1 MTSDAKHCVSMDI
14 GTLGFV
20 ANQAK
25 NVSSRLSTIG
35 TTLGA
40 LLSHGWKGFK
50 RGYQSMADA
59 ITGAHLTGAQQ
70 ESNAFEAQQAQYA
83 MDFEERMSNTAFQRQ
98 VADMKA
104 AGVNPALAFGG
115 TSNGAS
121 SPSGQM
127 AGSESPGSPDV
138 VGLMTALGNLSLIN
152 AQRDNLRS
160 QIREREQGIKESE
173 ARIKEIV
180 AHTNTLVKELDV
192 MDANL
197 KKTGL
202 ESDAFEIAN
211 SYLARER
218 EVALQIQNLSAD
230 KISAE
235 IDEINVRISKLS
247 ADEQRTLQEIAES
260 AERVNLLLKQQA
272 LSDAQKA
279 EVYSTIKNI
288 DENTNN
294 LMKTGK
300 VLDKDIRWYTHDK
313 IAGDVLGV
321 GKVAGSFF
329 GLGKLGKAAKGVK
342 KVVGR

>member
-1 MTSDAKHCVSMDI
+1 MTSDVKYYVSMDI

-20 ANQAK
+20 ANQAQ
-25 NVSSRLSTIG
+25 NVSSRLSSIG

-70 ESNAFEAQQAQYA
+70 ESNAFEAQQAQNA

-121 SPSGQM
+121 TPSGQM

-160 QIREREQGIKESE
+160 QIRERDQGIKESE

-180 AHTNTLVKELDV
+180 AHTNTLVKELDI

-197 KKTGL
+197 KRLVLKVKPLRSLTLILLVKRKSLCRSRICLPIRFQLKLMRLTLG
-202 ESDAFEIAN
+202 
-211 SYLARER
+211 Y
-218 EVALQIQNLSAD
+218 QNFLLMNKRLCRRS
-230 KISAE
+230 
-235 IDEINVRISKLS
+235 L
-247 ADEQRTLQEIAES
+247 
-260 AERVNLLLKQQA
+260 NLR
-272 LSDAQKA
+272 S
-279 EVYSTIKNI
+279 
-288 DENTNN
+288 
-294 LMKTGK
+294 
-300 VLDKDIRWYTHDK
+300 VLIC
-313 IAGDVLGV
+313 
-321 GKVAGSFF
+321 S
-329 GLGKLGKAAKGVK
+329 
-342 KVVGR
+342 